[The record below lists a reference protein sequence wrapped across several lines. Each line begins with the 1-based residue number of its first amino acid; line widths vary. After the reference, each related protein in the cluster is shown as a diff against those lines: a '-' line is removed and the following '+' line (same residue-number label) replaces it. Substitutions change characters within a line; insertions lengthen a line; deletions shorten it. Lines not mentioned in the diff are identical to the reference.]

1 MAGTIKYDWNPEE
14 HVNNVERLIQIA
26 GKHVLLNIGLDEAG
40 KPVTTYQN
48 MRQFRPI
55 GVVQNISVGQN
66 KMTQRVF
73 EIGSAKSFISTG
85 PTVAMFSATR
95 ALIMG
100 PTLVGI
106 LKHGVTHTDPST
118 FDPKY
123 FIFDISK
130 ADFDRP
136 FAFVI
141 LFYAPTVTQNIEED
155 TSSLALLKQGTKEV
169 IGGIVLEGCVISSQ
183 NFAINAGDVI
193 TFENVT
199 FEAEAVRDL
208 DVSFTPR
215 SVGGQMIDTL
225 PQTSSSTL
233 V

>member
-1 MAGTIKYDWNPEE
+1 MAETIRYDWNPEQ
-14 HVNNVERLIQIA
+14 HVNNAERLIQIA
-26 GKHVLLNIGLDEAG
+26 GKHVLLNIGLDENNN
-40 KPVTTYQN
+40 PVTSYQQL
-48 MRQFRPI
+48 RQFRPI

-73 EIGSAKSFISTG
+73 ELGSAKSYISTG

-100 PTLVGI
+100 PTFIGI
-106 LKHGVTHTDPST
+106 LKHGVAHTDPTS
-118 FDPKY
+118 FNPKY
-123 FIFDISK
+123 FVFDISQT
-130 ADFDRP
+130 DFDRP

-141 LFYAPTVTQNIEED
+141 LFYAPTVLKNIEEN
-155 TSSLALLKQGTKEV
+155 TSSLSLLKQGTKEV

-215 SVGGQMIDTL
+215 AVGGQMIDIV
-225 PQTSSSTL
+225 PQPPSGTI